1 MFVCSS
7 RNLYLPSFPT
17 RRSSDLLA
25 APLPVVVAEAL
36 ASVPPGPLAT
46 TAVTVTP
53 FWLTGLPLASCSCT
67 TGCWA
72 NGAPLCALLDGSVI
86 MASFAAAPVVPVA
99 VNVTGLPVSPA
110 AVAVSVFVPAVVPS
124 VHDVTAAMP
133 LPFVAPLVGL
143 TVPPPDVT
151 VNVTVTSA
159 TGLPAPSRTITDGG
173 VATARP
179 DDATSA
185 PQSLSTIVCR
195 A

>member
-1 MFVCSS
+1 MVQHVTAAT
-7 RNLYLPSFPT
+7 P
-17 RRSSDLLA
+17 LL
-25 APLPVVVAEAL
+25 LVVVDAL
-36 ASVPPGPLAT
+36 ASVRDVPVAT
-46 TAVTVTP
+46 TSAMVTP
-53 FWLTGLPLASCSCT
+53 LWLTGLPLASCSCT

-151 VNVTVTSA
+151 AKLTA
-159 TGLPAPSRTITDGG
+159 TPA
-173 VATARP
+173 
-179 DDATSA
+179 
-185 PQSLSTIVCR
+185 
-195 A
+195 

>member
-53 FWLTGLPLASCSCT
+53 LWLTGLPLASCSCT

-72 NGAPLCALLDGSVI
+72 NGAPLCALLEGHASVLHSLTTP
-86 MASFAAAPVVPVA
+86 ACPLALEE
-99 VNVTGLPVSPA
+99 TGLP
-110 AVAVSVFVPAVVPS
+110 
-124 VHDVTAAMP
+124 
-133 LPFVAPLVGL
+133 G
-143 TVPPPDVT
+143 
-151 VNVTVTSA
+151 
-159 TGLPAPSRTITDGG
+159 R
-173 VATARP
+173 
-179 DDATSA
+179 
-185 PQSLSTIVCR
+185 
-195 A
+195 

>member
-53 FWLTGLPLASCSCT
+53 LWLTGLPLASCSCT

-72 NGAPLCALLDGSVI
+72 NGAPLCALLEGSVVI
-86 MASFAAAPVVPVA
+86 ASFAAAP
-99 VNVTGLPVSPA
+99 
-110 AVAVSVFVPAVVPS
+110 AVARSEERR
-124 VHDVTAAMP
+124 
-133 LPFVAPLVGL
+133 VGKE
-143 TVPPPDVT
+143 
-151 VNVTVTSA
+151 
-159 TGLPAPSRTITDGG
+159 
-173 VATARP
+173 
-179 DDATSA
+179 
-185 PQSLSTIVCR
+185 CR
-195 A
+195 AALAARGLIPGVVARS

>member
-1 MFVCSS
+1 MPLSVSP
-7 RNLYLPSFPT
+7 LK
-17 RRSSDLLA
+17 LA

-53 FWLTGLPLASCSCT
+53 LWLTGLPLASCSCT

-72 NGAPLCALLDGSVI
+72 NGAPLCALLEGSVVI
-86 MASFAAAPVVPVA
+86 ASFAAAPAVA
-99 VNVTGLPVSPA
+99 VAVKVTGLPVSPVA
-110 AVAVSVFVPAVVPS
+110 LAVSVLVPGVVPS

-159 TGLPAPSRTITDGG
+159 TGLPAPSRTSTDGG
-173 VATARP
+173 VATAVP
-179 DDATSA
+179 TVAD
-185 PQSLSTIVCR
+185 
-195 A
+195 